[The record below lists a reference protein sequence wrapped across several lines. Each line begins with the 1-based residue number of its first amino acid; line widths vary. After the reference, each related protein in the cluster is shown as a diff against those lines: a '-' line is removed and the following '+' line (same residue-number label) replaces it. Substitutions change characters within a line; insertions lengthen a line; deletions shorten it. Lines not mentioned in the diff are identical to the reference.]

1 MRYARFRNVLL
12 LEAAALGQ
20 WPAMGFL
27 IGDQIKQILL
37 SSPLSSPSGIML
49 TSACFILSI
58 LFLGRFITSVSV
70 STVMPFSSS

>member
-1 MRYARFRNVLL
+1 
-12 LEAAALGQ
+12 
-20 WPAMGFL
+20 
-27 IGDQIKQILL
+27 
-37 SSPLSSPSGIML
+37 ML